1 MLILSAINGAIAFFI
16 WKVSMERLKKLN
28 PDLIYLTLRIVC
40 LFFVVP
46 VAYVVLQ
53 LTDRNGYLQ
62 VDGPWQMNFALAG
75 IPAYAAAAV
84 AVLWIVSAA
93 FLIVRKLIGSKDYR
107 EMLKGT
113 IPEDDD
119 VAMEEFVRIKKKLGI
134 RRRIRLNR
142 NDLLASPMI
151 VGYIFPKVLLP
162 YKKYNREQLQ
172 VIFYHELTHFKSRD
186 VLYKIC
192 SYYISLYDCLLKKK
206 DGPVKYVNEWSEY
219 DCDTKA
225 MYAMRDE
232 IGQNRY
238 FQVILEIME
247 KSMNPREEDH
257 IFSMLYENSSNL
269 GRRVLY
275 MDYCRKMKKVNKG
288 VSFLLVLAFVMVS
301 MTTTYAAGL
310 KIADVQEI
318 LYKETEVLTE
328 EARNEDVLEEI
339 YLSAEEDDTYT
350 DTVYEN
356 SEENIMPI
364 LEANDIVGFDWSI
377 DPNIRH
383 VSSQYSLRSGNNVS
397 ISCTAAPSS
406 NTYWIGIMDSSGNV
420 RYVSGSGSVSH
431 TFEIKKSDKYRV
443 IVQNVS
449 SSKITAS
456 GNYYY
461 Y

>member
-1 MLILSAINGAIAFFI
+1 MG
-16 WKVSMERLKKLN
+16 RLKKLN

-46 VAYVVLQ
+46 VVYIAIQ
-53 LTDRNGYLQ
+53 LTVRNGYLQ

-75 IPAYAAAAV
+75 IPAYAAGAA
-84 AVLWIVSAA
+84 AVLWLALAVI
-93 FLIVRKLIGSKDYR
+93 LIIRKLAGSKDYR

-119 VAMEEFVRIKKKLGI
+119 IAVEEFYRIKKKLGI
-134 RRRIRLNR
+134 RRRIGLNR
-142 NDLLASPMI
+142 NDLLASPII
-151 VGYIFPKVLLP
+151 VGFIFPKVLLP

-172 VIFYHELTHFKSRD
+172 VIFYHELTHFKSKD
-186 VLYKIC
+186 VFYKIC
-192 SYYISLYDCLLKKK
+192 AYYSSLYSHLLKKQA
-206 DGPVKYVNEWSEY
+206 GPLKYVNEWSEY

-257 IFSMLYENSSNL
+257 IFSMLCESSSNL

-288 VSFLLVLAFVMVS
+288 VSFLLVFAFVMVS

-328 EARNEDVLEEI
+328 EETNVDALEEMYI
-339 YLSAEEDDTYT
+339 SAEEDDTFT

-356 SEENIMPI
+356 SEEDIMPI
-364 LEANDIVGFDWSI
+364 LDANEIVGFDWGI
-377 DPNIRH
+377 DPNVRH
-383 VSSQYSLRSGNNVS
+383 VSGTYALKAGNNVS
-397 ISCTAAPSS
+397 IACVATPSS
-406 NTYWIGIMDSSGNV
+406 NTYWIGIMDSAGNV

-431 TFEIKKSDKYRV
+431 TFEIKYKDSYRV
-443 IVQNVS
+443 IVQNAS
-449 SSKITAS
+449 SSKISAS